1 MTKKNEAATIR
12 KNVSLT
18 PTSNRRMQVIRAATN
33 SNTDADAL
41 RHVLDIYD
49 ELMTKQLSGYEILLE
64 PKNGEGRTIPYR
76 SLFDSRAVNNAE
88 LLMA

>member
-18 PTSNRRMQVIRAATN
+18 PTSNQRMQLIREATN

-49 ELMTKQLSGYEILLE
+49 ELMTKQLGGYEILLE
-64 PKNGEGRTIPYR
+64 PKSGEGRTIPYR
-76 SLFDSRAVNNAE
+76 NLYDARAVKDRDD
-88 LLMA
+88 LLV

>member
-76 SLFDSRAVNNAE
+76 SLFDSRAVKDAE

>member
-18 PTSNRRMQVIRAATN
+18 PTSNRRMQIIRAATN

-76 SLFDSRAVNNAE
+76 SLFDSRAVKDAE

>member
-18 PTSNRRMQVIRAATN
+18 PTSNNRMQIIRAATN

-49 ELMTKQLSGYEILLE
+49 ELMTKQLAGYEILLE
-64 PKNGEGRTIPYR
+64 PKDGNGRTIPFRTLY
-76 SLFDSRAVNNAE
+76 DPRAVEA
-88 LLMA
+88 AHAVPA

>member
-18 PTSNRRMQVIRAATN
+18 PTSNRRMQIIRAATN

>member
-12 KNVSLT
+12 KNVSLS
-18 PTSNRRMQVIRAATN
+18 PTSNKRMQIIRDATN

-49 ELMTKQLSGYEILLE
+49 ELMSKQLSGYEILLE
-64 PKNGEGRTIPYR
+64 PKDGKGRTIPFRTLY
-76 SLFDSRAVNNAE
+76 DPRAVVGG
-88 LLMA
+88 